1 MKKRT
6 ELVLYSIALIV
17 IALCDLGMLV
27 LDFRSGYFENIT
39 SDDALVE
46 KVFNIFMKV
55 LFGIASLSILI
66 NVYLAV
72 KGFAELG
79 NFSGGR
85 FHIILA
91 RIIGIFNLILA
102 VILGLALL
110 DSTDLTTDLKT
121 FGLCIVDMILMF
133 SYAKAAKAVRNGEE

>member
-27 LDFRSGYFENIT
+27 LDFRGGYFENIT

-46 KVFNIFMKV
+46 KVFNIFTKV

-110 DSTDLTTDLKT
+110 DSTDFWHDFETL
-121 FGLCIVDMILMF
+121 GLCVIDLIFMF
-133 SYAKAAKAVRNGEE
+133 SYASAAKAVRNGAD